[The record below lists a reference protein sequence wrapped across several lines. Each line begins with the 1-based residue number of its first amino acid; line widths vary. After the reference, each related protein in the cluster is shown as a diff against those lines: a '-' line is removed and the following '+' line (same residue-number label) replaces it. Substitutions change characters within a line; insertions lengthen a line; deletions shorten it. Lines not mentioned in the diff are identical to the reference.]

1 MLKIAFTTLMMSI
14 VISAQEIRD
23 ALPVGTS
30 EEEVKAYLMEVAGS
44 YVWLP
49 REVRELHF
57 PWLESGIETG
67 YYAGTIRN
75 VQARWWLPAFGGYWT
90 VRVGISSEGKVT
102 QVVTIGGRSGWP

>member
-1 MLKIAFTTLMMSI
+1 MLKIAFTTLIMSI

-44 YVWLP
+44 YTWIP
-49 REVRELHF
+49 REVKELYF
-57 PWLESGIETG
+57 PWLESGTEIG
-67 YYAGTIRN
+67 YYTGAIDN
-75 VQARWWLPAFGGYWT
+75 VQARWWLPAFGGYWV

>member
-1 MLKIAFTTLMMSI
+1 MLKIAFTTIMVSI

-44 YVWLP
+44 YNFFS
-49 REVRELHF
+49 REEKEPYF
-57 PWLESGIETG
+57 PWLESGTEIG
-67 YYAGTIRN
+67 YYSGAIDN

-90 VRVGISSEGKVT
+90 VLVGISSEGKVT
-102 QVVTIGGRSGWP
+102 QVVVIGGRYGWP